1 MRIAMEM
8 ARLVW
13 DLKNAPQT
21 GERSDMILDV
31 FETCYRK
38 MEDLEVSVIEQP
50 VVPAD

>member
-1 MRIAMEM
+1 MKLAMELT
-8 ARLVW
+8 RLVW
-13 DLKNAPQT
+13 DLKNAEHT

-38 MEDLEVSVIEQP
+38 METMEISVIEQP